1 MLYLT
6 VLAETG
12 TSFTLLPYISNYYDR
27 ALFFDAIENGY
38 LDNGDL
44 VTYQLKMDNLES
56 NTIIIK
62 LHSIK
67 GTVFLY
73 LKKCTNDLMW
83 EFSCDITMDEILQQL
98 DNEFIPLDG
107 EVNPPS
113 E

>member
-12 TSFTLLPYISNYYDR
+12 TSFTLLPYISDYYDR
-27 ALFFDAIENGY
+27 ALIFEAIENGY

-44 VTYQLKMDNLES
+44 VTYQLETDNLES

-73 LKKCTNDLMW
+73 IKKCMNDLIW
-83 EFSCDITMDEILQQL
+83 DLECDITMDEILQQL
-98 DNEFIPLDG
+98 DDELFPLDG
-107 EVNPPS
+107 EVNPPL

>member
-12 TSFTLLPYISNYYDR
+12 TSFTLLSYISGYYDR
-27 ALFFDAIENGY
+27 ALDFGAIENGY

-73 LKKCTNDLMW
+73 LKKCMNDLIW
-83 EFSCDITMDEILQQL
+83 VVCDIKKDEIHQQL
-98 DNEFIPLDG
+98 DNEFFPLDG
-107 EVNPPS
+107 EVNPPL

>member
-1 MLYLT
+1 
-6 VLAETG
+6 
-12 TSFTLLPYISNYYDR
+12 
-27 ALFFDAIENGY
+27 
-38 LDNGDL
+38 
-44 VTYQLKMDNLES
+44 MDNLES

-73 LKKCTNDLMW
+73 LKKCTNDLMR